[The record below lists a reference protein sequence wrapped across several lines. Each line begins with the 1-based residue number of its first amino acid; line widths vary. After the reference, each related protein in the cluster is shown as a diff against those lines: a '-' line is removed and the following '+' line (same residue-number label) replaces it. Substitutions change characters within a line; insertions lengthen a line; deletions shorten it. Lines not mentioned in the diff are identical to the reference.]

1 MYLVTWDTSGETE
14 WHHQADWLSTAAE
27 LSWSINR
34 LNYSKICV
42 FWTLWLFYQLS
53 VLSYW
58 SVAWGEQNPASSRY
72 CIRCQNPP
80 GWSGV
85 SPLLPV
91 SPSSSAG
98 VSVLCLLLARLRLSA
113 VVCAEGYRGGAAVA
127 GGAGGRQMNQLAG
140 GQINTVVVWGEDARR
155 SDGLQPSERR
165 SEEEDGKKL
174 GCLSAWSWFHFWWNN
189 FLKICLEFSM
199 KCFLIAAFPHRRP
212 RLQIRADVSQL
223 NNECIEKVSGFN
235 WSLNN
240 HRGNTESW
248 CLLRPPLHQ
257 DRSISM
263 TSKRISTS
271 TCCFTASPSVLQEWT
286 DTWKRFFHLTNS
298 LISQNLSR
306 ITFKCPLSS
315 FLFSSLLPFQHLWF
329 KSIDKFKVE
338 KKSKNPRALRTQ
350 TGSSIHPLKSL

>member
-34 LNYSKICV
+34 LNYSKI
-42 FWTLWLFYQLS
+42 WTQRS

-263 TSKRISTS
+263 TSKKNFNINLLLHCVTV
-271 TCCFTASPSVLQEWT
+271 SVTGVNW
-286 DTWKRFFHLTNS
+286 HLKT
-298 LISQNLSR
+298 L
-306 ITFKCPLSS
+306 LSS
-315 FLFSSLLPFQHLWF
+315 DQQSNFSEFITYNLQMSFVEFPFLLFVAFPTSVIQKYW
-329 KSIDKFKVE
+329 
-338 KKSKNPRALRTQ
+338 
-350 TGSSIHPLKSL
+350 